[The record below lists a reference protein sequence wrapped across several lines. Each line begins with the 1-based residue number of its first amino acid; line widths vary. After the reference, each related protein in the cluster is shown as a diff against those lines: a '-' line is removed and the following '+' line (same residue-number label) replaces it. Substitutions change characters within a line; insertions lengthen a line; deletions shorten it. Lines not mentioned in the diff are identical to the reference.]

1 MNNEIKEILDDL
13 DYCKN
18 RKRGNISLKHNE
30 CDLLLNYI
38 TNLQQK
44 YNDNVTKYEELLE
57 KYSNIQQRIDN
68 AIQYI
73 KCHTF
78 LHNDYGNEYYTMGEY
93 FSPNWC
99 IDILNGNDEG
109 LETLKTFVDYK
120 ERVRKAIQ
128 YIEEKGRL
136 KYNPDELINIL
147 RGDSNENT

>member
-1 MNNEIKEILDDL
+1 MNDEIKEIIELINTKYEDYYIDDFL
-13 DYCKN
+13 SGGDVK
-18 RKRGNISLKHNE
+18 KLV
-30 CDLLLNYI
+30 DYI
-38 TNLQQK
+38 TNLQQ
-44 YNDNVTKYEELLE
+44 
-57 KYSNIQQRIDN
+57 RIDE

-93 FSPNWC
+93 FSPNGC

-109 LETLKTFVDYK
+109 LETLKTFIDYK

-147 RGDSNENT
+147 RGVS